1 VSILVLETVAEG
13 PATVTPDPLVALE
26 FASRWPRRFRSA
38 LPAVLTG
45 LLRAIRRSD
54 VVVSGSEV
62 GFGMIL
68 GLPLARLTR
77 RPFVVLVHSD
87 VQRAVEQWRPAR
99 LRPALRAAHRRAD
112 LAVCLS
118 PGLADGVVANG
129 LAQERVKVM
138 DVGIDVDDVVR
149 RGRVVVRAADAPATG
164 RPVVVAA
171 GRLSYEKGF
180 DLLVRAHAEVRGRGI
195 DHALRIIGDGPARD
209 QLVALA
215 TSLGVADTVEL
226 TGFLKD
232 PQPWIA
238 SADLFVLSSRYEGTG
253 GLVLF
258 EAMAHRVPIVA
269 TDCETGPRR
278 VLLDGALGALVP
290 VEDVEAMSTAIAGH
304 LLDPGA
310 LRARAQGGPRRARD
324 FDAGRAAAQLRTM
337 VEALA
342 EGLPPEFIQP
352 EPRSVKASAS
362 SFPNTPRIPAPAV
375 VHLDRDQDQRQDRDE
390 TLTSR

>member
-1 VSILVLETVAEG
+1 
-13 PATVTPDPLVALE
+13 VALE
-26 FASRWPRRFRSA
+26 FASHRPRRLRSA
-38 LPAVLTG
+38 LPAVVSG

-62 GFGMIL
+62 GFGLLL

-77 RPFVVLVHSD
+77 RPFVVLVHCS

-99 LRPALRAAHRRAD
+99 LRPLLLAAHRRAD
-112 LAVCLS
+112 LAVCVS
-118 PGLADGVVANG
+118 PGLVDGVVANG
-129 LAQERVKVM
+129 LTAERVKVM

-149 RGRVVVRAADAPATG
+149 RGRVVVRAADVPAMG

-180 DLLVRAHAEVRGRGI
+180 DLLVRAHAEVRGRGF
-195 DHALRIIGDGPARD
+195 DHVLRIIGDGPARD

-215 TSLGVADTVEL
+215 RSLGVADTIEL

-258 EAMAHRVPIVA
+258 EALAHGVPVVA

-290 VEDVEAMSTAIAGH
+290 VEDVEAMSNAIAGH

-310 LRARAQGGPRRARD
+310 LRARAQGGPGRARD
-324 FDAGRAAAQLRTM
+324 FDAGRAAVQLRDI

-342 EGLPPEFIQP
+342 QGVPPERIQP
-352 EPRSVKASAS
+352 DGRRADRRRAEKVLAPG
-362 SFPNTPRIPAPAV
+362 FPNTPRIPAPAV
-375 VHLDRDQDQRQDRDE
+375 VHLDQRQDSDQTVTTR
-390 TLTSR
+390 